1 MLTLSS
7 MKSPFATSDTFFCIF
22 AVPTPELLTCAMFQ
36 YGISNNNGLTG
47 DDLFFERGNTF
58 KTGLLIAT
66 ENITITILNSN
77 FPRRYLREGSN
88 SGRLS
93 NLFTNNEPSPTPR
106 KSGEF
111 GVPEYRVVHVFSL
124 EGSSNDSLGKSV
136 PHSLAH
142 DEDTSSKR
150 RTAYLPY
157 EKTSLEVQRSMRK
170 LVIYTEQYPIT
181 IDSIIDN
188 TFCPGNVE
196 NPSTQCAVV
205 SSTVC
210 VLLEPGDD
218 VQQVRT
224 ILVRGIQDAV
234 QNGDFEAAIPAENQF
249 STP

>member
-1 MLTLSS
+1 
-7 MKSPFATSDTFFCIF
+7 
-22 AVPTPELLTCAMFQ
+22 MFQ

-66 ENITITILNSN
+66 ETITIAILNSN

-93 NLFTNNEPSPTPR
+93 TLFTDNDPSPSLR
-106 KSGEF
+106 ISGEF
-111 GVPEYRVVHVFSL
+111 GVPENRIVHVFSFD
-124 EGSSNDSLGKSV
+124 GSSNDSRSEFV
-136 PHSLAH
+136 AQSLAH
-142 DEDTSSKR
+142 DEETSSSKR
-150 RTAYLPY
+150 RTAHLPS
-157 EKTSLEVQRSMRK
+157 EKATLEGQRSRRK
-170 LVIYTEQYPIT
+170 LVIYTEQFPIT

-196 NPSTQCAVV
+196 NPSTECAVV